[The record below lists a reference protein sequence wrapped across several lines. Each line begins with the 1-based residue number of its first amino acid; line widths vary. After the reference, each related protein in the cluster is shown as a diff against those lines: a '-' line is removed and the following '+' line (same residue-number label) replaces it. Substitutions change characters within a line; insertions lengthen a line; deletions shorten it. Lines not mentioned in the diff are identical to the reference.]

1 MLHNFNYYSVK
12 AVSVKFERFDSKIIS
27 INWTYFFVLKIHNV
41 SKIVITKN
49 LFLCPRHDIHWIDK
63 LWTSICTLLTCSW
76 HVFTNSESTNP
87 RHFFTKFFL
96 VKNDAKA
103 VYCYKKR
110 HFAAPLKENKTFF
123 VNKIRGFV
131 DSEFVK
137 TCHEPHLCLHCQ
149 RQIFQIAAKGHG
161 IFSQWTGFRPCIY

>member
-41 SKIVITKN
+41 SKIVITKKN
-49 LFLCPRHDIHWIDK
+49 LFQCPRHDIHWIDK

-110 HFAAPLKENKTFF
+110 HFAAPLKENKTK
-123 VNKIRGFV
+123 NRGFV
-131 DSEFVK
+131 DS
-137 TCHEPHLCLHCQ
+137 
-149 RQIFQIAAKGHG
+149 
-161 IFSQWTGFRPCIY
+161 